1 MLTCQIIIKI
11 KDYFPKTETIPF
23 EDYICLFTYNDYEGQ
38 IPFLPDESKTIQH
51 QIKNVSSDINYKV
64 HILDYNDMSLIGM
77 CEMTILY
84 DILTQLTPPNGFIQE
99 QQKKLLMDLKT
110 KRKLFNTVI
119 NTGDIFLNIYAEI
132 YLISKSNFEHKS
144 HNKYRKTLYQ
154 ERPQCF
160 IKYNFQIKKYFPGSN
175 KNKSLLINNTT
186 EKQSLDDSKCDKSN
200 FIKFPKKKDALN
212 NINYNTFNN
221 NSKRGFQ
228 NYSSKLQ
235 QKKHNKR
242 TIMDLLEQK
251 KIIEKKLNIV
261 DEDKDSKN
269 VNSNHSE
276 NLLINKKEGYLTEQ
290 NFNFP
295 YKMKL
300 KNNYI
305 INNNILKKN
314 KSNTKMINNLLN
326 KNDKEKYNNNR
337 KKDDEFENNIEE
349 STDKNPKKG
358 FNNNNNILGSSL
370 SNENS
375 NNNNS
380 QFLDDKFV
388 YKPKNKLGKMAK
400 AFNKKNPKNKNENEN
415 DINNNNI
422 NKNIY
427 NNLSQKEN
435 SNTNINSYIN
445 TSVLTSNS
453 KEEEFLDIDKL
464 ILEKGAE
471 LRNDFII
478 QLKGKNINHHK
489 NINSLNYKSNNQNIF
504 NEFDDSGHNEKLDTP
519 HTEKIQQDFFMKNE
533 LTQECIKNNCL
544 RLIEF
549 YSLLNSKLNKF
560 SSKNEDIKKK
570 SFIFKELFSYELKKN
585 KKMINNSNLNEF
597 IYFIFSS
604 IYEPINEK
612 LLQLFHKI
620 KNDESSV
627 YQTLFNTFIKKEEI
641 SKYKEYEIYEH
652 QTKIFLL
659 LTTIKN
665 LINKY
670 GNVSQIFNENTNK
683 KNILK
688 QCLKKYDL
696 TEKEESDNEYV
707 NLEELSNEIKIKN
720 ENIKDFNKDIVNKFK
735 VIKEVDEEKEEEY
748 EENSKE
754 IEDMNNHQILKNIDL
769 QINEEEK
776 EENNETNS
784 NIDMN
789 FNGDENDEIN
799 NEEIVEKKLNE
810 LNKKDNN
817 NNNNDYHF
825 QKIGKNE
832 YLFNNKKIKAN
843 VNKNNELEIIVVET
857 NKKYS
862 LEDFIQLYNE
872 EYKNNIY
879 TKGKIDMSDEI
890 IEEGD
895 KIQKK

>member
-261 DEDKDSKN
+261 DEEKDSKN

-358 FNNNNNILGSSL
+358 FSNNNNILGSSL

-400 AFNKKNPKNKNENEN
+400 AFNKKNPKNKNEN

-489 NINSLNYKSNNQNIF
+489 NINSLNYKSNNQNLF

-843 VNKNNELEIIVVET
+843 VSKNNELEIIVVET

>member
-221 NSKRGFQ
+221 NSKREFK

-400 AFNKKNPKNKNENEN
+400 AFNKKNPKNKNEN

-489 NINSLNYKSNNQNIF
+489 NINSLNYKSNNQNLF

-670 GNVSQIFNENTNK
+670 GNVSQIFNENSNK

-817 NNNNDYHF
+817 NNDYHF

>member
-400 AFNKKNPKNKNENEN
+400 AFNKKNPKNKNEN

-489 NINSLNYKSNNQNIF
+489 NINSLNYKSNNQNLF

-519 HTEKIQQDFFMKNE
+519 HTEKIQEDFFMKNE

-817 NNNNDYHF
+817 NDYHF

-843 VNKNNELEIIVVET
+843 VSKNNELEIIVVET

>member
-261 DEDKDSKN
+261 DEEKDSKN

-489 NINSLNYKSNNQNIF
+489 NINSLNYKSNNQNIL

-519 HTEKIQQDFFMKNE
+519 HTEKIQEDFFMKNE

-670 GNVSQIFNENTNK
+670 GNVSQIFNESTNK

-843 VNKNNELEIIVVET
+843 VSKNNELEIIVVET

>member
-221 NSKRGFQ
+221 NSKREFK

-314 KSNTKMINNLLN
+314 KSNTKMINNLLS
-326 KNDKEKYNNNR
+326 KNDKEKYSNNR

-400 AFNKKNPKNKNENEN
+400 AFNKKNPKNKNEN

-427 NNLSQKEN
+427 NNFSQKEN

-489 NINSLNYKSNNQNIF
+489 NINSLNYKSNNQNLF

>member
-261 DEDKDSKN
+261 DEEKDSKN

-400 AFNKKNPKNKNENEN
+400 AFNKKNPKNKNEN

-489 NINSLNYKSNNQNIF
+489 NINSLNYKSNNQNLF

-817 NNNNDYHF
+817 NNNDYHF

-843 VNKNNELEIIVVET
+843 VSKNNELEIIVVET

-890 IEEGD
+890 IEESD

>member
-221 NSKRGFQ
+221 NSKREFK

-358 FNNNNNILGSSL
+358 FSNNNNILGSSL

-489 NINSLNYKSNNQNIF
+489 NINSLNYKSNNQNLF

-519 HTEKIQQDFFMKNE
+519 HTEKIQEDFFMKNE

-817 NNNNDYHF
+817 NDYHF

-843 VNKNNELEIIVVET
+843 VSKNNELEIIVVET

>member
-261 DEDKDSKN
+261 DEEKDSKN

-400 AFNKKNPKNKNENEN
+400 AFNKKNPKNKNEN

-489 NINSLNYKSNNQNIF
+489 NINSLNYKSNNQNLF

-817 NNNNDYHF
+817 NNNDYHF

-843 VNKNNELEIIVVET
+843 VSKNNELEIIVVET

-879 TKGKIDMSDEI
+879 TKGKINMSDEI

>member
-221 NSKRGFQ
+221 NSKREFK

-305 INNNILKKN
+305 INKNILKKN
-314 KSNTKMINNLLN
+314 KRNTKIINNLQK

-400 AFNKKNPKNKNENEN
+400 AFNKKNPKNKNEN

-427 NNLSQKEN
+427 NNFSQKEN

-489 NINSLNYKSNNQNIF
+489 NINSLNYKSNNQNLF

>member
-221 NSKRGFQ
+221 NSKREFK

-400 AFNKKNPKNKNENEN
+400 AFNKKNPKNKNEN

-489 NINSLNYKSNNQNIF
+489 NINSLNYKSNNQNLF

-776 EENNETNS
+776 EENNETNI

-810 LNKKDNN
+810 LNKKD